1 MLCSSMSVHHS
12 WLTKKKKKELIE
24 FSYFPNNIDINSV
37 WSIPAFPVI
46 PPFQWKNFSSC
57 IKLGPLI
64 CALDYILS
72 GMLSPALST
81 FPIPLDCFH
90 YSWYKNN
97 KILNHINV
105 LKLTLWFSAPIF
117 EKVKSWS
124 SYLHFLI
131 SHSLFH
137 LFFFLILFSYYTR
150 M

>member
-12 WLTKKKKKELIE
+12 WLTKKKKKGIDWIFIFSQQYRYKFCMIYTCISCHSTISMKE
-24 FSYFPNNIDINSV
+24 FLF
-37 WSIPAFPVI
+37 F
-46 PPFQWKNFSSC
+46 